1 MTADSRRPGGEGDRG
16 GRAAAVLVAHPG
28 AELYGSD
35 RVMLETVLGLRAV
48 GRRVVVT
55 VPVDGPLLVDLTAAG
70 AEVVPVRTAVVRKSA
85 LRPAGFVR
93 FAADAAVGAVRGWAL
108 LRRVRPDVVY
118 VSTVTVPLW
127 ALLARLA
134 RRPVLW
140 HVHEAEGS
148 QPALVQ
154 RLLAAPLALATRV
167 VANSHYSVDV
177 LARSAPRA
185 AARATVV
192 LNAVPGPAEPTPARA
207 ALEGP
212 LRLLYIGRLS
222 QRKGVDVALEALGE
236 LRAGGD
242 DVVLDL
248 LGAVYPGYEWF
259 EQQLRDR
266 AAELGVTDAVR
277 FLGFHP
283 SIWPFLEEADAVVV
297 PSVVD
302 EPFGNTAVE
311 AVLAARPLVVSAT
324 SGLLEAAAGYASAQ
338 QVPPGDVGAL
348 ADAVRTV
355 GKEWEQRRQD
365 AMADA
370 AVARERHAP
379 EQYRRRLVEAVDAV
393 VRRRA

>member
-1 MTADSRRPGGEGDRG
+1 MTADSRQPGGEGDRG

-55 VPVDGPLLVDLTAAG
+55 VPVDGPLLDELTAAG
-70 AEVVPVRTAVVRKSA
+70 AEVVRVRTAVVRKSA

-93 FAADAAVGAVRGWAL
+93 FAADALVGAVQGWSL

-127 ALLARLA
+127 ALLARL
-134 RRPVLW
+134 RRLPVLW

-148 QPALVQ
+148 QPALVR
-154 RLLAAPLALATRV
+154 RLLTAPLALATRV
-167 VANSHYSVDV
+167 VANSHYSVGV
-177 LARSAPRA
+177 LARTAPRA
-185 AARATVV
+185 AARTTVV
-192 LNAVPGPAEPTPARA
+192 LNAVPGPAEPAPARA
-207 ALEGP
+207 ELEGP

-236 LRAGGD
+236 LRAAGD
-242 DVVLDL
+242 DVRLDL
-248 LGAVYPGYEWF
+248 LGAVFPGYEWF

-324 SGLLEAAAGYASAQ
+324 SGLLEAADGYVSAQ
-338 QVPPGDVGAL
+338 QVPPGDARAL

-355 GKEWEQRRQD
+355 GKEWEQRRRD
-365 AMADA
+365 AVADA
-370 AVARERHAP
+370 AVARDRHAP

-393 VRRRA
+393 VRGRS

>member
-1 MTADSRRPGGEGDRG
+1 MTADSRRPGSEGDRG

-55 VPVDGPLLVDLTAAG
+55 VPVDGPLLADLSAAG
-70 AEVVPVRTAVVRKSA
+70 AEVVRVRTAVVRKSA
-85 LRPAGFVR
+85 LRPSGFVR
-93 FAADAAVGAVRGWAL
+93 FATDALVGAVQGWSL

-127 ALLARLA
+127 ALLGRLA

-148 QPALVQ
+148 QPVLVQ
-154 RLLAAPLALATRV
+154 RLLVAPLALATRV
-167 VANSHYSVDV
+167 VANSRYSVDV

-192 LNAVPGPAEPTPARA
+192 HNGVPGPADPAPARA
-207 ALEGP
+207 GLEGP

-236 LRAGGD
+236 LRGSGE

-266 AAELGVTDAVR
+266 AAELGVADAVR

-338 QVPPGDVGAL
+338 QVPPGDVRAL

-365 AMADA
+365 AVADA
-370 AVARERHAP
+370 AVARERHSP

-393 VRRRA
+393 VRRRP